1 VDNTGHVFDAVG
13 NFQQDVVRNM
23 DSRNPLARGDDQQ
36 LKMGNGYEELANSL
50 MKSDLIRDYSVSTRA
65 ALRTLLEGYVGFW
78 AGYLAGLEMTP
89 IDHILMTFEE
99 SEQTSIVKGHV
110 ELILMEE
117 INLQTKDF
125 P

>member
-65 ALRTLLEGYVGFW
+65 ALRTLLE
-78 AGYLAGLEMTP
+78 
-89 IDHILMTFEE
+89 
-99 SEQTSIVKGHV
+99 
-110 ELILMEE
+110 
-117 INLQTKDF
+117 
-125 P
+125 

>member
-1 VDNTGHVFDAVG
+1 
-13 NFQQDVVRNM
+13 M

-36 LKMGNGYEELANSL
+36 LNMGNGYEELAKSL
-50 MKSDLIRDYSVSTRA
+50 MESDLIRDYTVSTRA
-65 ALRTLLEGYVGFW
+65 ALRTLLEGYVGYW
-78 AGYLAGLEMTP
+78 AGYWAGLEMTP